1 MLIRLDK
8 YLADTGFGT
17 RSTVKQ
23 PIKKNAVTVDGIT
36 AKSPDAKVDTEKSV
50 VTVNGKAVEYETFEY
65 YMLNKPAGII
75 SASTD
80 VREKTVVDIIS
91 EKKRRD
97 LFPVGRLDR
106 DTVGLLLITNDGGL
120 SQKLLAPGKHV
131 EKVYL
136 VRVTGKVDEED
147 IKAFE
152 EGMDIGDEKLTKPAR
167 LMIKRIGM
175 YNTAAQRFVKNDVF
189 DPEANTEVGV
199 DTILK
204 DDGKTASVTDM
215 GANLQTITELVSEA
229 EVTLTEGRF
238 HQIKRMFSERG
249 HEVVYLKRIRMGSLQ
264 LDETLKEGEYRKLTE
279 EELKVLTGCN

>member
-23 PIKKNAVTVDGIT
+23 LIKKNAVTVDGIT
-36 AKSPDAKVDTEKSV
+36 VKSPDAKVDTENSV

-80 VREKTVVDIIS
+80 EREKTVVDIIS

-136 VRVTGKVDEED
+136 VRVTGKLDEED
-147 IKAFE
+147 ISAFE
-152 EGMDIGDEKLTKPAR
+152 EGMDIGDEKLTKPAK
-167 LMIKRIGM
+167 LEIKRIGM
-175 YNTAAQRFVKNDVF
+175 YNTAAQLFVKNDVL
-189 DPEANTEVGV
+189 DPEANTEIGV

-249 HEVVYLKRIRMGSLQ
+249 HEVVYLKRLRMGSLQ
-264 LDETLKEGEYRKLTE
+264 LDETLKEGGYRKLTE
-279 EELKVLTGCN
+279 EELKALKA

>member
-23 PIKKNAVTVDGIT
+23 LIKKNAVTVDGIT
-36 AKSPDAKVDTEKSV
+36 VKSPDAKVDTENSV

-80 VREKTVVDIIS
+80 EREKTVVDIIS

-97 LFPVGRLDR
+97 LVPVGRLDR

-136 VRVTGKVDEED
+136 VRVTGKLDEED
-147 IKAFE
+147 ISAFE
-152 EGMDIGDEKLTKPAR
+152 EGMDIGDEKLTKPAK
-167 LMIKRIGM
+167 LEIKRIGM
-175 YNTAAQRFVKNDVF
+175 YNTAAQLFVKNDVL
-189 DPEANTEVGV
+189 DPEANTEIGV

-249 HEVVYLKRIRMGSLQ
+249 HEVVYLKRLRMGSLQ

-279 EELKVLTGCN
+279 EELKALKA

>member
-23 PIKKNAVTVDGIT
+23 LIKKNAVTVDGIT
-36 AKSPDAKVDTEKSV
+36 VKSPDAKVDTENSV

-80 VREKTVVDIIS
+80 EREKTVVDIIS

-136 VRVTGKVDEED
+136 VRVTGKLDEED
-147 IKAFE
+147 ISAFE
-152 EGMDIGDEKLTKPAR
+152 EGMDIGDEKLTKPAK
-167 LMIKRIGM
+167 LEIKRIGM
-175 YNTAAQRFVKNDVF
+175 FNTAAQLFVKNDVL
-189 DPEANTEVGV
+189 DPEANTEIGV

-249 HEVVYLKRIRMGSLQ
+249 HEVVYLKRLRMGSLQ

-279 EELKVLTGCN
+279 EELKALKA

>member
-23 PIKKNAVTVDGIT
+23 LIKKNAVTVDGIT
-36 AKSPDAKVDTEKSV
+36 VKSPDAKVDTENSV

-80 VREKTVVDIIS
+80 EREKTVVDIIS

-136 VRVTGKVDEED
+136 VRVTGKLDEED
-147 IKAFE
+147 ISAFE
-152 EGMDIGDEKLTKPAR
+152 EGMDIGDEKLTKPAK
-167 LMIKRIGM
+167 LEIKRIGM
-175 YNTAAQRFVKNDVF
+175 YNTAAQLFVKNDVL
-189 DPEANTEVGV
+189 DPEANTEISV

-249 HEVVYLKRIRMGSLQ
+249 HEVVYLKRLSMGSLQ

-279 EELKVLTGCN
+279 EELKALKA

>member
-23 PIKKNAVTVDGIT
+23 LIKKNAVTVDGIT
-36 AKSPDAKVDTEKSV
+36 VKSPDAKVDTENSV

-80 VREKTVVDIIS
+80 EREKTVVDIIS

-136 VRVTGKVDEED
+136 VRVTGKLDEED
-147 IKAFE
+147 ISAFE
-152 EGMDIGDEKLTKPAR
+152 EGMDIGDEKLTKPAK
-167 LMIKRIGM
+167 LEIKRIGM
-175 YNTAAQRFVKNDVF
+175 YNTAAQLFVKNDVL
-189 DPEANTEVGV
+189 DPEANTEIGV

-249 HEVVYLKRIRMGSLQ
+249 HEVVYLKRLRMGSLQ

-279 EELKVLTGCN
+279 EELKALKA

>member
-23 PIKKNAVTVDGIT
+23 LIKKNAVTVDGIT
-36 AKSPDAKVDTEKSV
+36 VKSPDAKVDTEKTV
-50 VTVNGKAVEYETFEY
+50 VTVNGKKVEYETFEY
-65 YMLNKPAGII
+65 YMLNKPAGVI

-80 VREKTVVDIIS
+80 EKEKTVVDIIS

-106 DTVGLLLITNDGGL
+106 DTVGLLLITNDGSL

-131 EKVYL
+131 DKVYL
-136 VRVTGKVDEED
+136 VRVTGRVDEED
-147 IKAFE
+147 IGAFE
-152 EGMDIGDEKLTKPAR
+152 DGLDIGDEKLTKPAK
-167 LMIKRIGM
+167 LEIKRIGM
-175 YNTAAQRFVKNDVF
+175 YNTAAQLFVKNDVF
-189 DPEANTEVGV
+189 EPEANTGIGV

-249 HEVVYLKRIRMGSLQ
+249 HEVVYLKRLSMGSLT

-279 EELKVLTGCN
+279 EELNDLRR

>member
-23 PIKKNAVTVDGIT
+23 LIKKNAVTVDGVT
-36 AKSPDAKVDTEKSV
+36 VKSPDIKVETEKAV
-50 VTVNGKAVEYETFEY
+50 ITVNGKTVEYESFEY

-80 VREKTVVDIIS
+80 DREKTVVDIIS
-91 EKKRRD
+91 DKKRRD

-106 DTVGLLLITNDGGL
+106 DTVGLLLITNDGRL

-131 EKVYL
+131 DKVYL
-136 VRVTGKVDEED
+136 VRVTGKVDEDD
-147 IKAFE
+147 IKAFM
-152 EGMDIGDEKLTKPAR
+152 EGIDIGDEKLTKPSK
-167 LMIKRIGM
+167 LEIKRIGM
-175 YNTAAQRFVKNDVF
+175 YNTEAQLFVKNDAF
-189 DPEANTEVGV
+189 DPMAYTE
-199 DTILK
+199 
-204 DDGKTASVTDM
+204 TDAM
-215 GANLQTITELVSEA
+215 NSSLADAPRITELVTEA

-249 HEVVYLKRIRMGSLQ
+249 HEVVYLKRLSMGSLK
-264 LDETLKEGEYRKLTE
+264 LDETLAEGEYRKLTE
-279 EELKVLTGCN
+279 EELKALSEAR